1 MKPWNPCFVYKLHIL
16 HHDIL
21 SFRIF
26 VQVFQIEWTQDET
39 IIYWFTNL
47 SNFNNQLPNRTIS
60 VLFLFGKK
68 PHPKTKYVI
77 VSYDHTNHYFLST
90 HAIENWTETQ
100 IMGTLG
106 MIHKSGATFS
116 NDFSKFVL
124 GWHEEYSSS
133 VVSNCPPQA
142 QAGNWQLYIHTTSI
156 YYQISQW
163 VQILSEVKVCKLYC
177 LSFPFIFHIE
187 TFFCRLN
194 NVKNKIERQTIE

>member
-1 MKPWNPCFVYKLHIL
+1 MKPWNPCFVYKLRIL

-21 SFRIF
+21 NFRIF
-26 VQVFQIEWTQDET
+26 VQVFQIERTQDVT
-39 IIYWFTNL
+39 IIYWLSANL
-47 SNFNNQLPNRTIS
+47 SNFKNQLPNRTIS

-77 VSYDHTNHYFLST
+77 VSWFTMIIQIIIFLST

-156 YYQISQW
+156 YYQRLQW
-163 VQILSEVKVCKLYC
+163 VQI
-177 LSFPFIFHIE
+177 IFE
-187 TFFCRLN
+187 A
-194 NVKNKIERQTIE
+194 